1 MNGASGQRR
10 RRIGRITV
18 AVLGALLLLA
28 SFLPVL
34 VRGPVAR
41 WVVARATA
49 DLCGKFEIAGGHLG
63 WAAVWQLLLGRSTEL
78 AVQNVR
84 ITGADGKVVF
94 SAERLEATLEVHAQP
109 VRLIL
114 SNVLMARGG
123 WRLALPDNAIGSFD
137 AFLVVPDQGRA
148 GCLDPHA
155 KRTRKKAAGRGGPA
169 GSVVIRNIELEDVD
183 VDLAFPVWE
192 LELARVNAA
201 GMLAL
206 GGDGP
211 PLRFEARDVIA
222 AGGALRIGR
231 PGEAWTARVPF
242 DAVAITD
249 VGVTPAAPS
258 DLRLEVAGADTG
270 RAKLSGRAAFRN
282 IFPSGPNRPPP
293 GPAGL
298 DVDARWANFGGAL
311 TGLDASWRPEG
322 AWAKHLDGDLR
333 ATING
338 PFNAMAGSLQ
348 VEGGGTLVKARV
360 AHGAA
365 DLSLAFAGVETGWM
379 LDPALRPLLGGLLHG
394 RFHATARLWPTFAG
408 IEASIPDADLRLD
421 RRRAPSG
428 PRRFQL
434 RIGKSGRSEGAID
447 TLYATVTSIRLA
459 DAILRLADLRVDW
472 KGLSARVDA
481 RVAFAAPAHGP
492 TKVGPAAPRRAR
504 SEVDARGTLAVAALE
519 DWIPGGAVTGPL
531 SLSATAHG
539 TVERVELGLAFRPP
553 TAIGVLGQRFL
564 LPRKLAALLASDTG
578 LSVPR
583 FQLRRVGGGRI
594 DVGGRIGEGGKD
606 GKGGSIAASLTVA
619 DYPVGEVPGLDL
631 HGGKLTGALHA
642 DLALG
647 GALERPTLKGQVG
660 VTALT
665 FDKRPVG
672 DLVTSLRL
680 GADGGEADATI
691 DPGVTV
697 HARVRR
703 RPSLAIDATV
713 GLRDRAL
720 GPWLPPPVSGAALFA
735 SGEAKVGYRAGAL
748 SGEGLVKLAGPG
760 LTDVAIDGQLHGL
773 DGRAR
778 LQGEIDIARWPQLW
792 SRAFK
797 SAAGALDFDLTVVPA
812 VTTLSLTSPHPRL
825 FGNVRIGQALL
836 LRTARWPAPITVAG
850 GRLGLDGEALT
861 VDGFTVV
868 TPGLR
873 GSVAGRAT
881 LDTGDLERT
890 RLALALK
897 AEVDAA
903 HFPVR
908 LPAGVSVSGRATIDA
923 QIGGTLGATPG
934 PRVDGN
940 AQLDGLTVQ
949 LSPSTPAARASGRVE
964 AHGDTLRTEA
974 LRVDIAGVGSIV
986 IGVPGTPASAELA
999 SLSPFRLGTVDVPF
1013 AGRDLK
1019 IGQPTSALYIPDL
1032 DTDLRLSGDGRGEL
1046 KIAGVVAVAGGSYDS
1061 SRGKKKKP
1069 PSSSASSSASS
1080 AKPRASG
1087 PWYQALPPHLTLDL
1101 ELRGAN
1107 KGLSV
1112 AVPVLPDVTVDF
1124 RCHLLATARG
1134 AKWSG
1139 RLRGDGVYART
1150 ALALADWFSD
1160 HDLRGCQLTN

>member
-1 MNGASGQRR
+1 MNEASGQRR
-10 RRIGRITV
+10 RRTGQITV
-18 AVLGALLLLA
+18 AVLGGLLLLA
-28 SFLPVL
+28 TLLPVV

-49 DLCGKFEIAGGHLG
+49 NLCGKFEISGGHLG

-78 AVQNVR
+78 ALGNVR
-84 ITGADGKVVF
+84 VTGADGKVVLA
-94 SAERLEATLEVHAQP
+94 AERLEATVEVHTRP

-114 SNVLMARGG
+114 TNVLMVRGG
-123 WRLALPDNAIGSFD
+123 WRLALPDNAVGSFD
-137 AFLVVPDQGRA
+137 AFLGVPDEGRA

-155 KRTRKKAAGRGGPA
+155 KRTRKKAAGRAGPA
-169 GSVVIRNIELEDVD
+169 GSVVIRNIEFEDVD

-201 GMLAL
+201 GTLSL

-211 PLRFEARDVIA
+211 PLQFQARDVIA
-222 AGGALRIGR
+222 AGGALRVGR
-231 PGEAWTARVPF
+231 RGEAWTARVPF
-242 DAVAITD
+242 EAVAITD

-270 RAKLSGRAAFRN
+270 RAKLSGHATFRN
-282 IFPSGPNRPPP
+282 IFPPGPHQRPP

-298 DVDARWANFGGAL
+298 EVDARWANFGGAL

-348 VEGGGTLVKARV
+348 VEGGGTRVKAQV

-408 IEASIPDADLRLD
+408 IEAEIPDAELRLD

-428 PRRFQL
+428 PRHFEL
-434 RIGKSGRSEGAID
+434 RIGKSARSEGAID
-447 TLYATVTSIRLA
+447 TLYATVSSIRLA

-472 KGLSARVDA
+472 TGLSARVDA
-481 RVAFAAPAHGP
+481 RVAFAAPARGP
-492 TKVGPAAPRRAR
+492 TKTGPAAPRRTR

-539 TVERVELGLAFRPP
+539 TIDRVELGLAFPPP
-553 TAIGVLGQRFL
+553 TAIGLLGQRFL
-564 LPRKLAALLASDTG
+564 LPRKVGALLANDAG

-583 FQLRRVGGGRI
+583 VQLRRVGGGRI
-594 DVGGRIGEGGKD
+594 DVGGRIGEGGK
-606 GKGGSIAASLTVA
+606 IAASLSVA
-619 DYPVGEVPGLDL
+619 DYPVGEIPGLNL
-631 HGGKLTGALHA
+631 GAGKLTGILHG
-642 DLALG
+642 DLALSG
-647 GALERPTLKGQVG
+647 TLERPTVKGQVG
-660 VTALT
+660 VAALA
-665 FDKRPVG
+665 FEKRPVG
-672 DLVTSLRL
+672 DVQTSLRL

-713 GLRDRAL
+713 ALRDRAL

-735 SGEAKVGYRAGAL
+735 SGEAKLGYRAGAL
-748 SGEGLVKLAGPG
+748 AGDGLVNLTGPG
-760 LTDVAIDGQLHGL
+760 LTGVAIEGHVHGS
-773 DGRAR
+773 DTRAR
-778 LQGEIDIARWPQLW
+778 LNGQIDVARWPQLW

-812 VTTLSLTSPHPRL
+812 LTTRSLTSAHPR
-825 FGNVRIGQALL
+825 FSGNVRIGQALV
-836 LRTARWPAPITVAG
+836 LRTARWPAPITVDGG
-850 GRLGLDGEALT
+850 GRLELDGELLT
-861 VDGFTVV
+861 LDGFTVV

-873 GSVAGRAT
+873 GTVAGRAT
-881 LDTGDLERT
+881 LDRDDLERT

-897 AEVDAA
+897 AELEAA

-908 LPAGVSVSGRATIDA
+908 LPAGVSVAGRAIIDA
-923 QIGGTLGATPG
+923 QIGGTLGASPG

-940 AQLDGLTVQ
+940 AQLDGLTVK
-949 LSPSTPAARASGRVE
+949 LSPTTPTAQVNGLVE
-964 AHGDTLRTEA
+964 AHGDMLRTEA
-974 LRVDIAGVGSIV
+974 LQVDIGSIGSV
-986 IGVPGTPASAELA
+986 AIGRPGNPATAELA

-1013 AGRDLK
+1013 MGSDLT

-1032 DTDLRLSGDGRGEL
+1032 DTDLRLTGDGRREL
-1046 KIAGVVAVAGGSYDS
+1046 KISGVVAVAGGSYDS
-1061 SRGKKKKP
+1061 SRGSKKK
-1069 PSSSASSSASS
+1069 ASSPGASS

-1101 ELRGAN
+1101 ELRGSN
-1107 KGLSV
+1107 KGISV
-1112 AVPVLPDVTVDF
+1112 AVPVLPDVSVDF
-1124 RCHLLATARG
+1124 RCHLLATSRS

-1139 RLRGDGVYART
+1139 RLRGDGAYART

-1160 HDLRGCQLTN
+1160 HDLRGCQLTD